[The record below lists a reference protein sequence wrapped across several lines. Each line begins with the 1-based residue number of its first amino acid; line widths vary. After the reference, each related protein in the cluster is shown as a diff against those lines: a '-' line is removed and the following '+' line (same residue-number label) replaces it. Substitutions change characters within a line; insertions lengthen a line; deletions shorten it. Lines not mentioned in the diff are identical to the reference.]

1 LAVRAYPVGA
11 HGVTD
16 APADGSTAWVPG
28 PEALAADLTAMLRTG
43 VTVERCRTA
52 RALLA
57 LEFVAA
63 KATTAATDDLAVS
76 ASNLIR
82 EACAAVDGMDTGATS
97 LLLGLAAGSRRRPLT
112 NRRADAAAN
121 LGYSTE
127 HLRKDR
133 EPLLV
138 RAVADEL
145 YAMDSAYR
153 LRHRHRMRAEREP
166 HASRLGIDWLMQH
179 RSYRRVWTPV
189 MALRNDLLVLLEYFG
204 NAHRDGRTPH
214 EVDYDARADIS
225 DRLSNMTWRLAQF
238 SIAID
243 DFVER
248 EGGLWILADASSEI
262 QAADAM
268 YRLQHHLPFGEADV
282 SWARLLLKRS
292 EQHELDAYVDELVAA
307 GDQRREFMA
316 VWVDWAWAAV
326 VADDPVRR
334 EDATSPPNEGAPG
347 PRTECGRWL
356 ASAAEF
362 IGLID
367 DDWYRVADWYRSPH
381 MEEGIVVSPGDGA

>member
-1 LAVRAYPVGA
+1 MAARAYPAGA
-11 HGVTD
+11 HVTD
-16 APADGSTAWVPG
+16 APADGATAWVPG
-28 PEALAADLTAMLRTG
+28 PEALADDLTAMLRTG

-57 LEFVAA
+57 LDLVRA

-97 LLLGLAAGSRRRPLT
+97 LLFGLAPGSRRRPLT

-133 EPLLV
+133 EPFLV

-153 LRHRHRMRAEREP
+153 LRHRHRMQAERDP
-166 HASRLGIDWLMQH
+166 QASRLGIDWLAQH
-179 RSYRRVWTPV
+179 RGYRRVWTPV
-189 MALRNDLLVLLEYFG
+189 MALRNDLLVLLEYFAD
-204 NAHRDGRTPH
+204 AHRDARTPH
-214 EVDYDARADIS
+214 EVGDDARADIS

-238 SIAID
+238 STALD
-243 DFVER
+243 EFVER
-248 EGGLWILADASSEI
+248 DGGLWILADARSEI

-268 YRLQHHLPFGEADV
+268 YRLHYHLPFGEADV
-282 SWARLLLKRS
+282 SWARLLFKRS
-292 EQHELDAYVDELVAA
+292 EQHELDAYIDELVAA

-326 VADDPVRR
+326 VADDPVHI
-334 EDATSPPNEGAPG
+334 EAETSPPDEEAPA

-356 ASAAEF
+356 SSAAEF
-362 IGLID
+362 IALID
-367 DDWYRVADWYRSPH
+367 DDWYRVADWYRTPH
-381 MEEGIVVSPGDGA
+381 MEERVRSRGDGA